1 MLAGVAAGLADF
13 LGIDVMIVRVIL
25 VVLTFVGGAAVPIY
39 LACWLLIPEEGT
51 DQSIAGAFVQSIQAR
66 S

>member
-1 MLAGVAAGLADF
+1 MLAGVAAGLAGF
-13 LGIDVMIVRVIL
+13 FGIDVMIVRILL

-51 DQSIAGAFVQSIQAR
+51 DQSIAGAFVQSVQAR